1 MAIWPTCLQR
11 AAEYDNGCGNS
22 PRMMKTHDYM
32 YDINSVTARVS
43 TVQSFSERTYSSIAP
58 YGQY

>member
-1 MAIWPTCLQR
+1 
-11 AAEYDNGCGNS
+11 
-22 PRMMKTHDYM
+22 MMKTHDYM